1 MFSFLITLSIFTY
14 LFWLF
19 WVFVLRVS
27 FSPGVRHS
35 LLIAVASPVAEQGSG
50 CTAFGSCGAQ
60 ALGAQ
65 PLAAADHGLPG
76 ARPSAAAEHRLWAHS
91 LRQLRSTGSQ
101 VHGLRQLRSK
111 APGARP
117 SAAAAR
123 GLGGCGPQAPECRLS
138 SPQAQ
143 LLPVRTYAFCI
154 GRWILY
160 HRAIREA
167 LVYFPY

>member
-14 LFWLF
+14 LFRLF

-35 LLIAVASPVAEQGSG
+35 LLISVASPVAEQGSG

-65 PLAAADHGLPG
+65 PLAAA
-76 ARPSAAAEHRLWAHS
+76 
-91 LRQLRSTGSQ
+91 T
-101 VHGLRQLRSK
+101 
-111 APGARP
+111 
-117 SAAAAR
+117 R
-123 GLGGCGPQAPECRLS
+123 GLGGCGPWAPERRLS
-138 SPQAQ
+138 SCSPRAQ
-143 LLPVRTYAFCI
+143 LLPVQTHASYI

-167 LVYFPY
+167 QIPSICCKQKCVPLEGGVSVYFLICQMEIILFTLRHVRCEN

>member
-65 PLAAADHGLPG
+65 PSAAAEHGLPG
-76 ARPSAAAEHRLWAHS
+76 ARPSAAVE
-91 LRQLRSTGSQ
+91 QGS
-101 VHGLRQLRSK
+101 GCTAFGSC
-111 APGARP
+111 GARALGAQP
-117 SAAAAR
+117 SAAVEQ
-123 GLGGCGPQAPECRLS
+123 GSGCTAFGSCSTWAWWLWSRAPECRLS

-167 LVYFPY
+167 LVYFPH

>member
-50 CTAFGSCGAQ
+50 CTAFGSCGARAPRCTAFGSCGAR

-65 PLAAADHGLPG
+65 P
-76 ARPSAAAEHRLWAHS
+76 SAAVEQGSGCTAFGSCSTWAWWLWS
-91 LRQLRSTGSQ
+91 R
-101 VHGLRQLRSK
+101 
-111 APGARP
+111 
-117 SAAAAR
+117 
-123 GLGGCGPQAPECRLS
+123 APECRLS

-167 LVYFPY
+167 LVYFPH

>member
-14 LFWLF
+14 LFRLF

-35 LLIAVASPVAEQGSG
+35 LLISVASPVAEQGSG

-60 ALGAQ
+60 A
-65 PLAAADHGLPG
+65 PG
-76 ARPSAAAEHRLWAHS
+76 ARPSAAA
-91 LRQLRSTGSQ
+91 T
-101 VHGLRQLRSK
+101 
-111 APGARP
+111 
-117 SAAAAR
+117 R
-123 GLGGCGPQAPECRLS
+123 GLGGCGPWAPERRLS
-138 SPQAQ
+138 SCSPRAQ
-143 LLPVRTYAFCI
+143 LLPVQTHASYI

-167 LVYFPY
+167 LVYFLY

>member
-14 LFWLF
+14 LFRLF

-35 LLIAVASPVAEQGSG
+35 LLISVASPVAEQGSG

-65 PLAAADHGLPG
+65 PLA
-76 ARPSAAAEHRLWAHS
+76 SAEHRLWVHS
-91 LRQLRSTGSQ
+91 LRQLQGTGSGHTAFGSCGAQ
-101 VHGLRQLRSK
+101 

-117 SAAAAR
+117 SAAATR
-123 GLGGCGPQAPECRLS
+123 GLGGCGPWAPERRLS
-138 SPQAQ
+138 SCSPRAQ
-143 LLPVRTYAFCI
+143 LLPVQTHASYI

-167 LVYFPY
+167 LVYFLY